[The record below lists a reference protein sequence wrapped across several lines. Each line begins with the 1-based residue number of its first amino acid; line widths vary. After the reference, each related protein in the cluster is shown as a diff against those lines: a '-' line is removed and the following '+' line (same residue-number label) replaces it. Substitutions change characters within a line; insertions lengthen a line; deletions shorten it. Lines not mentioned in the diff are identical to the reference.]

1 MTAPVI
7 LNIGC
12 GTRTSSHCTNIDWSP
27 MLRLRASRLGRWL
40 GPLMLSG
47 ERLAGFEAMSGNV
60 VVHDIRRGIPADDG
74 SADAV
79 YHSHVLE
86 HLDRAMVPGFLSEI
100 RRVLKHGGI
109 HRVVV
114 PDFELSCRR
123 YVEHCS
129 NCTVRGECSREHEQ
143 YIEAIIEQMVRREA
157 FGTSQQGIV
166 RRKVENLVLGDA
178 RQRGETH
185 RWMYDRITLT
195 DVLERAGFTG
205 VTVVDEATSA
215 IVAWDVVDLD
225 RRADGEVY
233 KPGSIYVEAT
243 R

>member
-1 MTAPVI
+1 
-7 LNIGC
+7 
-12 GTRTSSHCTNIDWSP
+12 
-27 MLRLRASRLGRWL
+27 
-40 GPLMLSG
+40 
-47 ERLAGFEAMSGNV
+47 MSGNV
-60 VVHDIRRGIPADDG
+60 IVHDIRRGIPAGDG

-86 HLDRAMVPGFLSEI
+86 HLDRTMVPGFFSEI
-100 RRVLKHGGI
+100 RRVLKEGGV

-114 PDFELSCRR
+114 PDFELACRR

-129 NCTVRGECSREHEQ
+129 YCGINGECRGEHEEH
-143 YIEAIIEQMVRREA
+143 IAAIIEQMVRHEA
-157 FGTSQQGIV
+157 FGTSQQGLV

-178 RQRGETH
+178 RKRGETH
-185 RWMYDRITLT
+185 RWMYDRVTLT
-195 DVLERAGFTG
+195 GALERAGFTR

-215 IVAWDVVDLD
+215 IVGWDVLDLD
-225 RRADGEVY
+225 RRPDGEAY